1 MRLLT
6 ISFLLLFLVIACD
19 SGSNQKNNS
28 ATETADSVNISLP
41 KTNVAF
47 PQLSADAQNII
58 TSWQYFQE
66 FENDLIRIN
75 SGNVRNYQTETKRMV
90 SVSDS
95 LLRNIPEPLNTKPI
109 SSRMRVVNVRV
120 KLLDETMHQPNVTT
134 QVISKNLE
142 ETNTA
147 FSNLIVQINETFE
160 KQRIDEMT
168 RFDLN
173 SDQKDS
179 PNND

>member
-1 MRLLT
+1 M
-6 ISFLLLFLVIACD
+6 FLYLVIACD

-28 ATETADSVNISLP
+28 ATETADSVTISLP
-41 KTNVAF
+41 KTNVDF

-58 TSWQYFQE
+58 TSWLYFQE
-66 FENDLIRIN
+66 FENDLKRIN

-147 FSNLIVQINETFE
+147 FSNLIIQINETFE

-168 RFDLN
+168 RFDQN